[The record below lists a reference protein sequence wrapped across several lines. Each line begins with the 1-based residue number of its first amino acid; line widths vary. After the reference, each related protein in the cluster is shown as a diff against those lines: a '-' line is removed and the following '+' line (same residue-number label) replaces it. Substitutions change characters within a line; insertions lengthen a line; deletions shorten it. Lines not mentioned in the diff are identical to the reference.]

1 MAKTPS
7 ATASSVLL
15 TALNVGH
22 PLVASVLIRSF
33 AIIGTALGLVLI
45 NSLGRRALLL
55 GSTAIFTLA
64 LLLLGV
70 KPWATGAVVVAL
82 FITFNVAEA
91 AGSGPRF
98 VYPNELFPTDLRGT
112 GMGTATAMSRIGAAA
127 GTAAGTAAAAR
138 EPSRPVLSRHEQG
151 SSRCL
156 LDPIHTTPA
165 VPTSPSSAR
174 ASSVQHW
181 PTSSPG
187 VALG

>member
-33 AIIGTALGLVLI
+33 AIIGTAFGLVLI

-127 GTAAGTAAAAR
+127 GTAAAAR

-156 LDPIHTTPA
+156 LDPIRTTPA